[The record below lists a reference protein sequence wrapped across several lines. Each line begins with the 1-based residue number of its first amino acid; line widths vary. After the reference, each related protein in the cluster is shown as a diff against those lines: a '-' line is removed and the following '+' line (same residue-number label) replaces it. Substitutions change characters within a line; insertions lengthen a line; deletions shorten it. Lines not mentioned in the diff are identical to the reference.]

1 MAALVL
7 FRKFE
12 MSMQIVEKSGEGLS
26 RVYGV
31 SISAQELGQKL
42 DARIAEIAP
51 QLNLKGFR
59 PGKVPAAHVR
69 RIYGRS
75 LMGEVVEQTLS
86 ETSQKVLDDNQLR
99 VASQPDLK
107 PESDMEKVLAGQADL
122 SYELAV
128 EVMPEFEPVD
138 PATLKLERPVHN
150 PTEKDVDAALAD
162 LAQQARTYEPRT
174 GKSVKAKT
182 GDQMVIDFSGRV
194 DGEAFEGGQ
203 ADDARLVLG
212 GGQFIPGFEEQLIG
226 LGPDARK
233 TIKVTFPTDYPV
245 ANLRGK
251 DAEFDVVVKEV
262 QAPVEAALDDEF
274 AKRLGMADLE
284 ALRTALKGQLE
295 NEYGQ
300 ASRYRLKRA
309 LLDALDTGH
318 SFGLPPRMV
327 EAEFEVIWRQ
337 VLADQEEGGLSP
349 EDEGKS
355 EDQLKAEYHKI
366 AERRVRLGL
375 VLAEIGRKHEVS
387 VSDDELAQA
396 MRAEAMR
403 YRGQEQQVF
412 DQLRQ
417 SPNAQAT
424 LRAPVYEDKVVDL
437 LFGLAQIK
445 DKPVSKED
453 LLKDDD
459 LPEAYGAGK
468 SEDEAKPTKP
478 AKAAKAKAEPAKAAE
493 EVKAKPAPAAKA
505 KAEAK
510 PAKPAP
516 AKVEAKA
523 APKAEAK
530 PVKAEAKPAK
540 AAKAEPAKA
549 AKAAPP
555 KAAPPKAAAPKAKA
569 AKPAKGG

>member
-1 MAALVL
+1 
-7 FRKFE
+7 

-31 SISAQELGQKL
+31 SVSAKELGQKL

-86 ETSQKVLDDNQLR
+86 ETSQKVLEDNQLR

-122 SYELAV
+122 AYELAV
-128 EVMPEFEPVD
+128 EVMPEFEPID
-138 PATLKLERPVHN
+138 PSTLKLVRPVHE
-150 PTEKDVDAALAD
+150 PTEKDVDASLAD

-174 GKSVKAKT
+174 GKSAKAKS
-182 GDQMVIDFSGRV
+182 GDQLVIDFLGRI
-194 DGEAFEGGQ
+194 DGEPFEGGQ

-212 GGQFIPGFEEQLIG
+212 NGQFIPGFEEQLIG
-226 LGPDARK
+226 LEPEAKK
-233 TIKVTFPTDYPV
+233 TVKVTFPADYPV

-251 DAEFDVVVKEV
+251 PAEFDVAVKEV
-262 QAPVEAALDDEF
+262 QAPVEAPMDDEF
-274 AKRLGMADLE
+274 AKRLGMTDLA
-284 ALRTALKGQLE
+284 ALREALKGQLE
-295 NEYGQ
+295 NEYSQ

-318 SFGLPPRMV
+318 DFGLPPRMV

-337 VLADQEEGGLSP
+337 VLADQAEGGLSP

-355 EDQLKAEYHKI
+355 EDQLKAEYRKI

-375 VLAEIGRKHEVS
+375 VLAEIGRKHDVT

-437 LFGLAQIK
+437 LFNLAQVT
-445 DKPVSKED
+445 DKKVSKDD

-459 LPEAYGAGK
+459 LPEAYGAEK
-468 SEDEAKPTKP
+468 SEEEAKPAK
-478 AKAAKAKAEPAKAAE
+478 KAAKVKAEPAEAAE
-493 EVKAKPAPAAKA
+493 EVKA
-505 KAEAK
+505 E
-510 PAKPAP
+510 PAK
-516 AKVEAKA
+516 
-523 APKAEAK
+523 
-530 PVKAEAKPAK
+530 AKPAK
-540 AAKAEPAKA
+540 AAKAEAPKAEAEPAKA
-549 AKAAPP
+549 EAKPAKTAKAEPA
-555 KAAPPKAAAPKAKA
+555 KAEAKPAKAEAPKAKA
-569 AKPAKGG
+569 AKPAKG

>member
-1 MAALVL
+1 
-7 FRKFE
+7 

-26 RVYGV
+26 RIYGV
-31 SISAQELGQKL
+31 SVSAKELGQRL

-107 PESDMEKVLAGQADL
+107 PDSDMEKVLAGQADL

-128 EVMPEFEPVD
+128 EVMPEFEPID
-138 PATLKLERPVHN
+138 PSTLKLERPVHE
-150 PTEKDVDAALAD
+150 PAQTDVDAALAD

-174 GKSVKAKT
+174 GKAVKAKS
-182 GDQMVIDFSGRV
+182 GDQMVIDFAGRI

-226 LGPDARK
+226 AAPGAEL
-233 TIKVTFPTDYPV
+233 TIKVAFPADYPV
-245 ANLRGK
+245 AKLRAK

-262 QAPVEAALDDEF
+262 QAPVEAPLDDDF
-274 AKRLGMADLE
+274 AKRLGMADL
-284 ALRTALKGQLE
+284 AALKAALKSQLE
-295 NEYGQ
+295 NEYAQ

-309 LLDALDTGH
+309 LLDALDSGH
-318 SFGLPPRMV
+318 DFGLPPRMV

-337 VLADQEEGGLSP
+337 VLADQEETGLSP

-355 EDQLKAEYHKI
+355 EDQLKGEYHKI

-375 VLAEIGRKHEVS
+375 VLAEIGRKHEVT

-459 LPEAYGAGK
+459 LPAAYGAEA
-468 SEDEAKPTKP
+468 SDDEAKPAKATKPAKAKAAPVKAPEAQAEPAKPAKADAKPVKGPKDEP
-478 AKAAKAKAEPAKAAE
+478 AKAAKAAPAKAE
-493 EVKAKPAPAAKA
+493 
-505 KAEAK
+505 
-510 PAKPAP
+510 
-516 AKVEAKA
+516 
-523 APKAEAK
+523 

-540 AAKAEPAKA
+540 AAKAEPAPAEAKPAKA
-549 AKAAPP
+549 AKAEPA
-555 KAAPPKAAAPKAKA
+555 KAAAKPAKAEAPKAKA

>member
-7 FRKFE
+7 VRKFQ
-12 MSMQIVEKSGEGLS
+12 MSMQIVQKSGEGLS
-26 RVYGV
+26 RIYGV
-31 SISAQELGQKL
+31 SISAQDLVQKL

-75 LMGEVVEQTLS
+75 IMGEVVEQTLS

-107 PESDMEKVLAGQADL
+107 PESDMDKVLAGEADL

-128 EVMPEFEPVD
+128 EVMPEFEPID
-138 PATLKLERPVHN
+138 PATLKLVRPVHE
-150 PTEKDVDAALAD
+150 PAEKDVDAALAE

-174 GKSVKAKT
+174 GKAIKAKS
-182 GDQMVIDFSGRV
+182 GDQLVIDFIGRV
-194 DGEAFEGGQ
+194 DGEEFQGGK
-203 ADDARLVLG
+203 AEDARLVLG
-212 GGQFIPGFEEQLIG
+212 DGRFIPGFEEQLIG
-226 LGPDARK
+226 VAPAAEK
-233 TIKVTFPTDYPV
+233 TIKVTFPADYPA

-251 DAEFDVVVKEV
+251 HAEFDIVVKEV
-262 QAPVEAALDDEF
+262 EAPVEAPMDDEF
-274 AKRLGMADLE
+274 AKRLGMTDLE
-284 ALRTALKGQLE
+284 ALRGALKSQLE
-295 NEYGQ
+295 TEYSQ

-309 LLDALDTGH
+309 LLDALDSGH
-318 SFGLPPRMV
+318 DFGLPPRMV

-337 VLADQEEGGLSP
+337 VLADQAEGGLSP

-355 EDQLKAEYHKI
+355 EDQLKAEYRKI

-375 VLAEIGRKHEVS
+375 VLAEIGRKHDITVT
-387 VSDDELAQA
+387 DDELAQA

-437 LFGLAQIK
+437 LFSLAQIA
-445 DKPVSKED
+445 DKKVSKED

-459 LPEAYGAGK
+459 LPEAYGAPA
-468 SEDEAKPTKP
+468 DAEAKPEKAAKP
-478 AKAAKAKAEPAKAAE
+478 AKKAKAEPEPVAEEAKSEAVKAEPVKAAKAKKAEPAEAE
-493 EVKAKPAPAAKA
+493 PAT
-505 KAEAK
+505 
-510 PAKPAP
+510 
-516 AKVEAKA
+516 
-523 APKAEAK
+523 
-530 PVKAEAKPAK
+530 AEAKPAK
-540 AAKAEPAKA
+540 AAPKAKAEAAKAEPA
-549 AKAAPP
+549 AKAPA
-555 KAAPPKAAAPKAKA
+555 KAKA
-569 AKPAKGG
+569 AKPKS

>member
-1 MAALVL
+1 MAALVH

-75 LMGEVVEQTLS
+75 LMGEVVEQTLN

-107 PESDMEKVLAGQADL
+107 PESDMEKVLAGQSDL

-128 EVMPEFEPVD
+128 EVMPEFEPLD
-138 PATLKLERPVHN
+138 PATLKLVRPVHE
-150 PTEKDVDAALAD
+150 PSEKDVDAALAD

-182 GDQMVIDFSGRV
+182 GDQMVIDFAGRV
-194 DGEAFEGGQ
+194 DGEPFEGGQ

-212 GGQFIPGFEEQLIG
+212 GGQFIPGFEEQLTG
-226 LGPDARK
+226 LGPDAKK
-233 TIKVTFPTDYPV
+233 TIKVTFPIDYPV

-251 DAEFDVVVKEV
+251 DAEFDVTVKDV
-262 QAPVEAALDDEF
+262 QAPVEAPMDDEF
-274 AKRLGMADLE
+274 AKRLGMTDLE

-295 NEYGQ
+295 NEYSQ

-318 SFGLPPRMV
+318 EFGLPPRMV

-355 EDQLKAEYHKI
+355 EDQLKAEYRKI

-375 VLAEIGRKHEVS
+375 VLAEIGRKHEIS

-396 MRAEAMR
+396 MRTEAMR

-437 LFGLAQIK
+437 LFGLAQIT
-445 DKPVSKED
+445 DKKVSKED

-459 LPEAYGAGK
+459 LPEAYGAAK
-468 SEDEAKPTKP
+468 SEDEAKPAKP
-478 AKAAKAKAEPAKAAE
+478 AKAAKAKAEPAEAAE
-493 EVKAKPAPAAKA
+493 EVKAEPAKPAKAKAEPA

-510 PAKPAP
+510 PAKAAP
-516 AKVEAKA
+516 A
-523 APKAEAK
+523 
-530 PVKAEAKPAK
+530 KAEAKPAK

-549 AKAAPP
+549 PAPT
-555 KAAPPKAAAPKAKA
+555 AAAPKAKA
-569 AKPAKGG
+569 AKPAKGA

>member
-1 MAALVL
+1 
-7 FRKFE
+7 
-12 MSMQIVEKSGEGLS
+12 MSMQIVQKSGEGLS
-26 RVYGV
+26 RIYGV

-51 QLNLKGFR
+51 RLNLKGFR

-107 PESDMEKVLAGQADL
+107 PESDMDKVLAGQADL
-122 SYELAV
+122 AYELAV
-128 EVMPEFEPVD
+128 EVMPEFEPID
-138 PATLKLERPVHN
+138 AATLTLVRPVHE
-150 PTEKDVDAALAD
+150 PTEQDVDAALAD
-162 LAQQARTYEPRT
+162 LAQQARTYAPRT
-174 GKSVKAKT
+174 GKTIKAKS
-182 GDQMVIDFSGRV
+182 GDQLVIDFLGRV
-194 DGEAFEGGQ
+194 DGEAFEGGK
-203 ADDARLVLG
+203 AEDARLVLG
-212 GGQFIPGFEEQLIG
+212 DGRFIPGFEEQLIG
-226 LGPDARK
+226 AAPGAEL
-233 TIKVTFPTDYPV
+233 TIKVTFPADYP
-245 ANLRGK
+245 AGHLRDK
-251 DAEFDVVVKEV
+251 DAEFDIAVKEV
-262 QAPVEAALDDEF
+262 EAPVEAPMDDEF
-274 AKRLGMADLE
+274 AKRLGMTDLA
-284 ALRTALKGQLE
+284 ALRGALKGQLE
-295 NEYGQ
+295 NEYSQ

-318 SFGLPPRMV
+318 DFGLPPRMV

-337 VLADQEEGGLSP
+337 VLADQAEGGLSP

-355 EDQLKAEYHKI
+355 EDQIKAEYRKI

-375 VLAEIGRKHEVS
+375 VLAEIGRKHEITVN
-387 VSDDELAQA
+387 DDELAQA

-437 LFGLAQIK
+437 LFGLAQIT
-445 DKPVSKED
+445 DKAVSKED

-459 LPEAYGAGK
+459 LPEAYGAA
-468 SEDEAKPTKP
+468 SDDAAKPEKAAKPAKTAGANAVSEPAAEAAQSEPVKPEPAKP
-478 AKAAKAKAEPAKAAE
+478 AKAKKAEP
-493 EVKAKPAPAAKA
+493 A

-510 PAKPAP
+510 PAK
-516 AKVEAKA
+516 
-523 APKAEAK
+523 
-530 PVKAEAKPAK
+530 AEAKPAK
-540 AAKAEPAKA
+540 TAPKAAKAEAAEVEPA
-549 AKAAPP
+549 AKAPT
-555 KAAPPKAAAPKAKA
+555 KAKA
-569 AKPAKGG
+569 AKTKS

>member
-1 MAALVL
+1 
-7 FRKFE
+7 
-12 MSMQIVEKSGEGLS
+12 MSMQIIEKSGEGLS

-31 SISAQELGQKL
+31 SISAKELGQKL

-122 SYELAV
+122 AYELAV
-128 EVMPEFEPVD
+128 EVMPEFEPLD
-138 PATLKLERPVHN
+138 PTTLKLVKPIHEA
-150 PTEKDVDAALAD
+150 TEKDVDVALAD

-174 GKSVKAKT
+174 GKSAKAKS
-182 GDQMVIDFSGRV
+182 GDQMVIDFLGRI
-194 DGEAFEGGQ
+194 DGEPFEGGQ

-212 GGQFIPGFEEQLIG
+212 NGQFIPGFEEQLIG
-226 LGPDARK
+226 LEPEAKK

-262 QAPVEAALDDEF
+262 QAPVESPMDDEF

-295 NEYGQ
+295 NEYTQ

-318 SFGLPPRMV
+318 DFGLPPRMV

-337 VLADQEEGGLSP
+337 VLADQAEGGLSP

-355 EDQLKAEYHKI
+355 EDQLKAEYRKI

-375 VLAEIGRKHEVS
+375 VLAEIGRKHEIS

-437 LFGLAQIK
+437 LFGLAQIT

-459 LPEAYGAGK
+459 LPEAYGAPTA
-468 SEDEAKPTKP
+468 EAEAKPAK
-478 AKAAKAKAEPAKAAE
+478 KAAKAKAEAVE
-493 EVKAKPAPAAKA
+493 EVKAEPA
-505 KAEAK
+505 
-510 PAKPAP
+510 
-516 AKVEAKA
+516 
-523 APKAEAK
+523 
-530 PVKAEAKPAK
+530 KAEAKPAK

-549 AKAAPP
+549 EAKPAKAAKAEPV
-555 KAAPPKAAAPKAKA
+555 KAAKADAPKAKA
-569 AKPAKGG
+569 AKPAKG

>member
-1 MAALVL
+1 
-7 FRKFE
+7 

-31 SISAQELGQKL
+31 SISAKELGQKL

-86 ETSQKVLDDNQLR
+86 ETTQKVLDDNQLR

-107 PESDMEKVLAGQADL
+107 PDSDMDKVLAGEADL

-128 EVMPEFEPVD
+128 EVMPEFEPID
-138 PATLKLERPVHN
+138 AATLKLERPTHE
-150 PTEKDVDAALAD
+150 PTEKDVDTALAD

-174 GKSVKAKT
+174 GKTVKAQT
-182 GDQMVIDFSGRV
+182 GDQMVIDFTGRV

-226 LGPDARK
+226 LAPGAK
-233 TIKVTFPTDYPV
+233 ATVKVTFPADYPV
-245 ANLRGK
+245 AKLRDK

-262 QAPVEAALDDEF
+262 QAPVEAPLDDEF
-274 AKRLGMADLE
+274 AKRLGMADLA
-284 ALRTALKGQLE
+284 ALRAALKTQLE
-295 NEYGQ
+295 GEYSQ

-318 SFGLPPRMV
+318 DFALPPRMV
-327 EAEFEVIWRQ
+327 EAEFEVIWTQ
-337 VLADQEEGGLSP
+337 VLSDQAEGGPSP

-355 EDQLKAEYHKI
+355 EDQLKAEYRRI

-375 VLAEIGRKHEVS
+375 VLAEIGRKHEVV

-459 LPEAYGAGK
+459 LPEAYGAGG
-468 SEDEAKPTKP
+468 DAKP
-478 AKAAKAKAEPAKAAE
+478 AKAAKAPKPAKPAKAATAKPAKAAE
-493 EVKAKPAPAAKA
+493 
-505 KAEAK
+505 
-510 PAKPAP
+510 PAP
-516 AKVEAKA
+516 AKAAKTEQPKAKA
-523 APKAEAK
+523 
-530 PVKAEAKPAK
+530 VKAEPAKPAK
-540 AAKAEPAKA
+540 AAKAEPAKP
-549 AKAAPP
+549 AKVEPV
-555 KAAPPKAAAPKAKA
+555 KAKE
-569 AKPAKGG
+569 G